1 MPRGSTS
8 KITNPSHERASE
20 PTNGLPLP
28 TSTIYMPSTIT
39 ITSQDW
45 VILVQVSPN
54 EKQQILKCIVVFVLF
69 FKGCICTSICT

>member
-8 KITNPSHERASE
+8 KITNPSHEIASE

-69 FKGCICTSICT
+69 FERLYLF